1 MRPITCTAALA
12 LSLALGGCATRPTEA
27 EAPLTYVVVRHAE
40 KSTDDPRDP
49 SLNEAGQARAERL
62 AASLAQAPMRAVYA
76 TEYRR
81 TRQTGEPTARAH
93 GLTMTRY
100 DAKQAAAEFA
110 ATLRRDHRDGT
121 VLVVGHSNTAPAIA
135 AALCAC
141 DVAPMP
147 ETEFDRRMVVRI
159 DAQGR
164 ASFEQTRDR

>member
-12 LSLALGGCATRPTEA
+12 LSIALGGCATRPTEA
-27 EAPLTYVVVRHAE
+27 EAPLTYVIVRHAE

-100 DAKQAAAEFA
+100 DAKQAAADFA
-110 ATLRRDHRDGT
+110 ASLRRDHRDGT

-164 ASFEQTRDR
+164 ASLEQTRDR

>member
-12 LSLALGGCATRPTEA
+12 LSIALGGCATRPTEA
-27 EAPLTYVVVRHAE
+27 EAPLTYVIVRHAE

-49 SLNEAGQARAERL
+49 SLSEAGQARAERL

>member
-12 LSLALGGCATRPTEA
+12 LSLALGGCVTRPTEA
-27 EAPLTYVVVRHAE
+27 EAPLTYVIVRHAE

-159 DAQGR
+159 DAQGQ

>member
-1 MRPITCTAALA
+1 MRSITCTAALA
-12 LSLALGGCATRPTEA
+12 LSLALGGCATRPA
-27 EAPLTYVVVRHAE
+27 EPETLLTYVVVRHAE
-40 KSTDDPRDP
+40 KSADDPRDP
-49 SLNEAGQARAERL
+49 SLSEAGQARAERL
-62 AASLAQAPMRAVYA
+62 ATSLAKAPMRAVYA

-81 TRQTGEPTARAH
+81 TQQTGEPTARAH

-110 ATLRRDHRDGT
+110 SALRRDHRDGT

-141 DVAPMP
+141 EVAPMP

-164 ASFEQTRDR
+164 TSFEQTQDR

>member
-1 MRPITCTAALA
+1 
-12 LSLALGGCATRPTEA
+12 
-27 EAPLTYVVVRHAE
+27 
-40 KSTDDPRDP
+40 
-49 SLNEAGQARAERL
+49 
-62 AASLAQAPMRAVYA
+62 MRAVYA

-110 ATLRRDHRDGT
+110 ATLRREHRDGT

-135 AALCAC
+135 ASLCAC

-159 DAQGR
+159 DAQGQ